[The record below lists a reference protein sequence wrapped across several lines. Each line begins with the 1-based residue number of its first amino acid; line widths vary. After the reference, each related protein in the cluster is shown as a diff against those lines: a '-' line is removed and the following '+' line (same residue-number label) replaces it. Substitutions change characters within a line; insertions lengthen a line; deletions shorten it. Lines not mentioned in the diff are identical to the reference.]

1 MSKGWAHIYIYI
13 YIYKYKYI
21 YIIIY
26 IRHIYV
32 SYTANKKRAFYI
44 LMQVICMHV
53 HVCS

>member
-1 MSKGWAHIYIYI
+1 MSKGWAHIYIY
-13 YIYKYKYI
+13 